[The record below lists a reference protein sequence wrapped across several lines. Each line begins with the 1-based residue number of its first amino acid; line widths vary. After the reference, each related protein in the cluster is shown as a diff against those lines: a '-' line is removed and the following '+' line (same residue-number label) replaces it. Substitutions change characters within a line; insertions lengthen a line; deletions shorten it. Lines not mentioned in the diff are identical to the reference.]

1 MFHRADNAS
10 KVALHFLVEH
20 LRQRRFL
27 LFDIQMVTAATR
39 LLGAKAIPRSEYL
52 KRLAVAVT
60 KDCSFS

>member
-1 MFHRADNAS
+1 
-10 KVALHFLVEH
+10 
-20 LRQRRFL
+20 
-27 LFDIQMVTAATR
+27 MVTAATR